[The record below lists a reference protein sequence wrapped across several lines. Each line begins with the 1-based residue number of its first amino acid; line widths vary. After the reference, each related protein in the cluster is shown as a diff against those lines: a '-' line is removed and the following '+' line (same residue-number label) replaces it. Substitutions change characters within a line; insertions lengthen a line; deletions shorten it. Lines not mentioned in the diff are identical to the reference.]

1 MLKGCDDPILGC
13 CPPGRFR
20 KPGQL
25 RPLRPFFFIEC
36 KNSPRQST
44 RPGLSRRVRLFYRVH
59 LIGEAVAYAARCP
72 FAGGPKS
79 PEPRVHSA
87 LSASPRWFPTSKEA
101 APMWEEHALADKPP
115 AVSARWEHF
124 AQIGQKRLKN
134 VLTRRLASIVI
145 NLNAC
150 SVPEDLKWSGA
161 LGRYPMFG
169 AVVVSPTGSSK

>member
-1 MLKGCDDPILGC
+1 
-13 CPPGRFR
+13 
-20 KPGQL
+20 
-25 RPLRPFFFIEC
+25 
-36 KNSPRQST
+36 
-44 RPGLSRRVRLFYRVH
+44 
-59 LIGEAVAYAARCP
+59 
-72 FAGGPKS
+72 
-79 PEPRVHSA
+79 
-87 LSASPRWFPTSKEA
+87 
-101 APMWEEHALADKPP
+101 MWEEHALADKPP

-150 SVPEDLKWSGA
+150 SVPEDLEWSGA